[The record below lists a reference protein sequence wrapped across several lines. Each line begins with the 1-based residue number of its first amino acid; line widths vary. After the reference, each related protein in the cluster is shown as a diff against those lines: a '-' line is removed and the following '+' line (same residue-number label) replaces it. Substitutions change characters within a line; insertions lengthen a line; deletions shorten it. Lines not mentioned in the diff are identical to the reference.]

1 MRTTTDE
8 LAELGRRIARK
19 LASATGPTKLFIPLR
34 GLSGID
40 IEGGPFR
47 DEAADEALFTE
58 LRNGLSG
65 TDVEIVELDLHINDP
80 GFGKA
85 MAESLHA
92 LISH

>member
-1 MRTTTDE
+1 MAGFE
-8 LAELGRRIARK
+8 QIVFGE
-19 LASATGPTKLFIPLR
+19 F
-34 GLSGID
+34 GID